1 MENII
6 IMDETYY
13 GNGEFEFI
21 QSEFQK
27 ACLKSAHKAI
37 STCELWNWIRLYI
50 PLENKGFMWSLTPEL
65 DRINQELWKDPINEC
80 HSGSSHGM
88 MMRTMEYIAKNG
100 YSQYKQNFIYL

>member
-1 MENII
+1 
-6 IMDETYY
+6 
-13 GNGEFEFI
+13 
-21 QSEFQK
+21 
-27 ACLKSAHKAI
+27 
-37 STCELWNWIRLYI
+37 
-50 PLENKGFMWSLTPEL
+50 MWSLTPEL